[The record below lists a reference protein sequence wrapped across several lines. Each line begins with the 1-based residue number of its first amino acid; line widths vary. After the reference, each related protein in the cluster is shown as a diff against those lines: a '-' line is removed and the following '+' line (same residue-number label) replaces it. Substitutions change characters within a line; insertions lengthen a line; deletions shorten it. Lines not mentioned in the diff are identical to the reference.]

1 MQEFPSSEL
10 KGESLLV
17 SPILDI
23 SSSWNIS
30 RLKPVT
36 IKIPLTLREGKKEL
50 AQLFPGHLR
59 ILHCNSGADS
69 HAWKDITEQLDES
82 ASITDGTVT
91 FKLKHFSR

>member
-10 KGESLLV
+10 KGESVLV

-23 SSSWNIS
+23 SSSRNVPH
-30 RLKPVT
+30 LELVT

-50 AQLFPGHLR
+50 AELFPGHLR

-69 HAWKDITEQLDES
+69 HSWKDITEQLDEP